1 MFYKLSALYW
11 LIFSTEIT
19 TKYRMK
25 ILDDMR
31 IWKVNLYICISSLST
46 LGTTPDA
53 RVTSVAPFL
62 AIRPDCQDVER
73 VLREITCA
81 IGLF

>member
-1 MFYKLSALYW
+1 
-11 LIFSTEIT
+11 
-19 TKYRMK
+19 
-25 ILDDMR
+25 MR

-53 RVTSVAPFL
+53 RATSVAPFL
-62 AIRPDCQDVER
+62 AIRPDYQDVEK
-73 VLREITCA
+73 VLREITYA